1 MTFMKHTIY
10 SLVAL
15 SFFSVALTSCGGG
28 KGKKDTKAELADLKK
43 QQKELQAKI
52 STLEASDTSR
62 KNTRVISVG
71 VTNMGLSTF
80 NNYISVQGKVDVDE
94 VVNAIPE
101 TPGIISAIFVKPG
114 QYVSK
119 GQVVASL
126 RSETVNSSIAQI
138 DQQIAFAKTMYDKQ
152 KRLWDQEIGTE
163 IQLLSAK
170 NQYEALLKQK
180 NTSLSSKKSF
190 NVYSPISGVV
200 DAVDATVGQSFAS
213 PVNPPVIKIVNT
225 GKLKIKAQIPEN
237 YAGVVR
243 TGSSVMLIFPDIRDT
258 LMTKINYAEKIINEM
273 SRAFAVYIPLP
284 SSAKFQPNMTAL
296 VKIATYQNSRAFVLP
311 SGVIQKTEKGNFVYV
326 ADQQN
331 KSELREVTLGNSYE
345 SKVEILS
352 GLSLGDRVITTGYE
366 ELNVGDQLK
375 IEQ

>member
-1 MTFMKHTIY
+1 MKSIIQFSIFTFTVIFF
-10 SLVAL
+10 VA
-15 SFFSVALTSCGGG
+15 CGS
-28 KGKKDTKAELADLKK
+28 KGNKNAKEDLASLKK

-52 STLEASDTSR
+52 EVLENADTSK
-62 KNTRVISVG
+62 KNTRIIPVG
-71 VTNMGLSTF
+71 VTSMTPVTF
-80 NNYISVQGKVDVDE
+80 TNYISVQGKVDVDE

-126 RSETVNSSIAQI
+126 RADIVNSSIEQI
-138 DQQIAFAKTMYDKQ
+138 DQQIAFAKTLYDKQ
-152 KRLWDQEIGTE
+152 KRLWEQEIGTE

-170 NQYEALLKQK
+170 NQYESLLKQK
-180 NTSLSSKKSF
+180 NTTLSNKRGF

-243 TGSSVMLIFPDIRDT
+243 TGSNVMLIFPDIRDT
-258 LMTKINYAEKIINEM
+258 MLTKINYAEKIINEI

-296 VKIATYQNSRAFVLP
+296 VKIATYQNARAFVLP
-311 SGVIQKTEKGNFVYV
+311 AAVIQKTEEGNFVYV
-326 ADQQN
+326 VDEKEQS
-331 KSELREVTLGNSYE
+331 KLREVTLGNSYE
-345 SKVEILS
+345 SKVEILG
-352 GLSLGDRVITTGYE
+352 GLALGDRVITTGYE
-366 ELNVGDQLK
+366 ELNEGDKLK